1 MNNIE
6 KFRKLFLE
14 FEVAT
19 RKKVGNDRLNLDE
32 CIKEL
37 KSKRIN
43 PYIRDDNFIDFC
55 RRLRN
60 INSHNINDNYYLI
73 TDETITKLEKIVEEV
88 KQEIVLVDGIVSNCE
103 LLNIRKESSKD
114 AEVLCTIGVNT
125 MVKVDLTV
133 DKEAEEFY
141 KIVTP
146 NGVEGYCMK
155 KFITIN

>member
-1 MNNIE
+1 M
-6 KFRKLFLE
+6 
-14 FEVAT
+14 
-19 RKKVGNDRLNLDE
+19 
-32 CIKEL
+32 
-37 KSKRIN
+37 
-43 PYIRDDNFIDFC
+43 
-55 RRLRN
+55 
-60 INSHNINDNYYLI
+60 SHNYSKMFGNKNQQSSPSHEHEVNVVQQM
-73 TDETITKLEKIVEEV
+73 TNQVENVDEPIVEEV

-103 LLNIRKESSKD
+103 LLNVRKESSKD

-133 DKEAEEFY
+133 DKEAEEFF

>member
-1 MNNIE
+1 M
-6 KFRKLFLE
+6 
-14 FEVAT
+14 
-19 RKKVGNDRLNLDE
+19 
-32 CIKEL
+32 
-37 KSKRIN
+37 
-43 PYIRDDNFIDFC
+43 
-55 RRLRN
+55 
-60 INSHNINDNYYLI
+60 SHNYSKMFGNKNQPSSPSHEHEVNVVQQM
-73 TDETITKLEKIVEEV
+73 TNQVENVDEPIVEEV

>member
-1 MNNIE
+1 M
-6 KFRKLFLE
+6 
-14 FEVAT
+14 
-19 RKKVGNDRLNLDE
+19 
-32 CIKEL
+32 
-37 KSKRIN
+37 
-43 PYIRDDNFIDFC
+43 
-55 RRLRN
+55 
-60 INSHNINDNYYLI
+60 SHNYSKMFGNKNQQSSPSHEHEVNVVQQM
-73 TDETITKLEKIVEEV
+73 TNQVENVDEPIVEEV

-133 DKEAEEFY
+133 DKEAEEFC

>member
-1 MNNIE
+1 M
-6 KFRKLFLE
+6 
-14 FEVAT
+14 
-19 RKKVGNDRLNLDE
+19 
-32 CIKEL
+32 
-37 KSKRIN
+37 
-43 PYIRDDNFIDFC
+43 
-55 RRLRN
+55 
-60 INSHNINDNYYLI
+60 SHNYSKMFGNKNQQSSPSHEHEVNVVQQM
-73 TDETITKLEKIVEEV
+73 TNQVENVDEPIVEEV
-88 KQEIVLVDGIVSNCE
+88 KQEIVLADGIVSNCE

-133 DKEAEEFY
+133 DKETEEFY

>member
-1 MNNIE
+1 M
-6 KFRKLFLE
+6 
-14 FEVAT
+14 
-19 RKKVGNDRLNLDE
+19 
-32 CIKEL
+32 
-37 KSKRIN
+37 
-43 PYIRDDNFIDFC
+43 
-55 RRLRN
+55 
-60 INSHNINDNYYLI
+60 SHNYSKMFGNKNQQSSPSHEHEVNVVQQM
-73 TDETITKLEKIVEEV
+73 TNQVENVDEPIVEEV

-114 AEVLCTIGVNT
+114 AEVLCTVGVNT
-125 MVKVDLTV
+125 IVKVDLTV

>member
-1 MNNIE
+1 M
-6 KFRKLFLE
+6 
-14 FEVAT
+14 
-19 RKKVGNDRLNLDE
+19 
-32 CIKEL
+32 
-37 KSKRIN
+37 
-43 PYIRDDNFIDFC
+43 
-55 RRLRN
+55 
-60 INSHNINDNYYLI
+60 SHNYSKMFGNKNQQSSPSHEHEVNVVQQM
-73 TDETITKLEKIVEEV
+73 TNQVENVDEPIVEEV
-88 KQEIVLVDGIVSNCE
+88 KQEIVLVDGIVSGCE

-114 AEVLCTIGVNT
+114 AEVLCIIGVNT

>member
-1 MNNIE
+1 MAHNYSKHFGNN
-6 KFRKLFLE
+6 
-14 FEVAT
+14 
-19 RKKVGNDRLNLDE
+19 
-32 CIKEL
+32 
-37 KSKRIN
+37 
-43 PYIRDDNFIDFC
+43 
-55 RRLRN
+55 RN
-60 INSHNINDNYYLI
+60 QESSNSHEHEINVVQQMTNQVENV
-73 TDETITKLEKIVEEV
+73 DEPIVEEV

>member
-1 MNNIE
+1 M
-6 KFRKLFLE
+6 
-14 FEVAT
+14 
-19 RKKVGNDRLNLDE
+19 
-32 CIKEL
+32 
-37 KSKRIN
+37 
-43 PYIRDDNFIDFC
+43 
-55 RRLRN
+55 
-60 INSHNINDNYYLI
+60 SHNYSKMFGNKNQQSSPSHEHEVNIVQQMTNQVENV
-73 TDETITKLEKIVEEV
+73 DEPIVEEV

-125 MVKVDLTV
+125 IVKVDLTV

>member
-1 MNNIE
+1 M
-6 KFRKLFLE
+6 
-14 FEVAT
+14 
-19 RKKVGNDRLNLDE
+19 
-32 CIKEL
+32 
-37 KSKRIN
+37 
-43 PYIRDDNFIDFC
+43 
-55 RRLRN
+55 
-60 INSHNINDNYYLI
+60 SHNYSKMFGNKNQQSSPSHEHEVNVVQQM
-73 TDETITKLEKIVEEV
+73 TNQVENVDEPIVEEV
-88 KQEIVLVDGIVSNCE
+88 KQEIALVDGIVSNCE
-103 LLNIRKESSKD
+103 LLNIRKESSRD

>member
-1 MNNIE
+1 M
-6 KFRKLFLE
+6 
-14 FEVAT
+14 
-19 RKKVGNDRLNLDE
+19 
-32 CIKEL
+32 
-37 KSKRIN
+37 
-43 PYIRDDNFIDFC
+43 
-55 RRLRN
+55 
-60 INSHNINDNYYLI
+60 SHNYSKMFGNKNQQSSPSHEHEANVVQQM
-73 TDETITKLEKIVEEV
+73 TNQVENVDEPIVEEV

-103 LLNIRKESSKD
+103 LLNVRKESSKD

-125 MVKVDLTV
+125 MVKVDLTA

>member
-1 MNNIE
+1 M
-6 KFRKLFLE
+6 
-14 FEVAT
+14 
-19 RKKVGNDRLNLDE
+19 
-32 CIKEL
+32 
-37 KSKRIN
+37 
-43 PYIRDDNFIDFC
+43 
-55 RRLRN
+55 
-60 INSHNINDNYYLI
+60 SHNYSKMFGNKNQQSSPSHEHEVNVVQQM
-73 TDETITKLEKIVEEV
+73 TNQVENVEEPIVEEV

>member
-1 MNNIE
+1 M
-6 KFRKLFLE
+6 
-14 FEVAT
+14 
-19 RKKVGNDRLNLDE
+19 
-32 CIKEL
+32 
-37 KSKRIN
+37 
-43 PYIRDDNFIDFC
+43 
-55 RRLRN
+55 
-60 INSHNINDNYYLI
+60 SHNYSKMFGNKNQQFSPSHEHEVNVVQQM
-73 TDETITKLEKIVEEV
+73 TNQVENVDEPIVEEV

-146 NGVEGYCMK
+146 NGVKGYCMK

>member
-1 MNNIE
+1 MPHNYSKMFGNKNQQSSPSHE
-6 KFRKLFLE
+6 H
-14 FEVAT
+14 EVNVVQQMT
-19 RKKVGNDRLNLDE
+19 NQVENVDE
-32 CIKEL
+32 
-37 KSKRIN
+37 
-43 PYIRDDNFIDFC
+43 P
-55 RRLRN
+55 
-60 INSHNINDNYYLI
+60 
-73 TDETITKLEKIVEEV
+73 IVEEV

-103 LLNIRKESSKD
+103 LLNVRKESSKD

>member
-1 MNNIE
+1 M
-6 KFRKLFLE
+6 
-14 FEVAT
+14 
-19 RKKVGNDRLNLDE
+19 
-32 CIKEL
+32 
-37 KSKRIN
+37 
-43 PYIRDDNFIDFC
+43 
-55 RRLRN
+55 
-60 INSHNINDNYYLI
+60 SHNYSKMFGNKNQQSSPSHEHEVNVD
-73 TDETITKLEKIVEEV
+73 KPIVEEV

-103 LLNIRKESSKD
+103 LLNIRKDSSKD

>member
-1 MNNIE
+1 M
-6 KFRKLFLE
+6 
-14 FEVAT
+14 
-19 RKKVGNDRLNLDE
+19 
-32 CIKEL
+32 
-37 KSKRIN
+37 
-43 PYIRDDNFIDFC
+43 
-55 RRLRN
+55 
-60 INSHNINDNYYLI
+60 SHNYSKMFGNKNQQSSPSHEHEVNVVQQM
-73 TDETITKLEKIVEEV
+73 TNQVENVDEPIVEEV
-88 KQEIVLVDGIVSNCE
+88 KQEKVLVDGIVSNCE

>member
-1 MNNIE
+1 M
-6 KFRKLFLE
+6 
-14 FEVAT
+14 
-19 RKKVGNDRLNLDE
+19 
-32 CIKEL
+32 
-37 KSKRIN
+37 
-43 PYIRDDNFIDFC
+43 
-55 RRLRN
+55 
-60 INSHNINDNYYLI
+60 SHNYSKMFGNKNQQSSPSHEHEVNAVQQMINQVENV
-73 TDETITKLEKIVEEV
+73 DEPIVEEV

>member
-1 MNNIE
+1 M
-6 KFRKLFLE
+6 
-14 FEVAT
+14 
-19 RKKVGNDRLNLDE
+19 
-32 CIKEL
+32 
-37 KSKRIN
+37 
-43 PYIRDDNFIDFC
+43 
-55 RRLRN
+55 
-60 INSHNINDNYYLI
+60 SHNYSKMFGNKNQQSSPSHEHEVNVVQQM
-73 TDETITKLEKIVEEV
+73 TNQVENVDEPIVEEV

-155 KFITIN
+155 NFITIN

>member
-1 MNNIE
+1 M
-6 KFRKLFLE
+6 
-14 FEVAT
+14 
-19 RKKVGNDRLNLDE
+19 
-32 CIKEL
+32 
-37 KSKRIN
+37 
-43 PYIRDDNFIDFC
+43 
-55 RRLRN
+55 
-60 INSHNINDNYYLI
+60 SHNYSKMFGNKNQQSSPSHEHEVNVVQQM
-73 TDETITKLEKIVEEV
+73 TNQVENVDEPIVEEV

-103 LLNIRKESSKD
+103 LLNVRKESSKD

-146 NGVEGYCMK
+146 NGVEGYFMK

>member
-1 MNNIE
+1 M
-6 KFRKLFLE
+6 
-14 FEVAT
+14 
-19 RKKVGNDRLNLDE
+19 
-32 CIKEL
+32 
-37 KSKRIN
+37 
-43 PYIRDDNFIDFC
+43 
-55 RRLRN
+55 
-60 INSHNINDNYYLI
+60 SHNYSKMFGNKNQQSSPSHEHEVNVAQQM
-73 TDETITKLEKIVEEV
+73 TNQVENVDEPIVEEV

-103 LLNIRKESSKD
+103 LLNIRIDSSKD

-146 NGVEGYCMK
+146 NGAEGYCMK

>member
-1 MNNIE
+1 M
-6 KFRKLFLE
+6 
-14 FEVAT
+14 
-19 RKKVGNDRLNLDE
+19 
-32 CIKEL
+32 
-37 KSKRIN
+37 
-43 PYIRDDNFIDFC
+43 
-55 RRLRN
+55 
-60 INSHNINDNYYLI
+60 SHNYSKMFGNKNQQSSPSHEHEVNVVQQM
-73 TDETITKLEKIVEEV
+73 TSQVENVDEPIVEEV

>member
-1 MNNIE
+1 M
-6 KFRKLFLE
+6 
-14 FEVAT
+14 
-19 RKKVGNDRLNLDE
+19 
-32 CIKEL
+32 
-37 KSKRIN
+37 
-43 PYIRDDNFIDFC
+43 
-55 RRLRN
+55 
-60 INSHNINDNYYLI
+60 SHNYSKMFGNKNQQSSPSHEHEVNVVQQM
-73 TDETITKLEKIVEEV
+73 TNQVENVDEPIVEEV

-146 NGVEGYCMK
+146 NGEEGYCMN

>member
-1 MNNIE
+1 M
-6 KFRKLFLE
+6 
-14 FEVAT
+14 
-19 RKKVGNDRLNLDE
+19 
-32 CIKEL
+32 
-37 KSKRIN
+37 
-43 PYIRDDNFIDFC
+43 
-55 RRLRN
+55 
-60 INSHNINDNYYLI
+60 SHNYSKMFGNKNQQSSPSHEHEVNVVRQM
-73 TDETITKLEKIVEEV
+73 TNQVENVDEPIVEEV

>member
-1 MNNIE
+1 M
-6 KFRKLFLE
+6 
-14 FEVAT
+14 
-19 RKKVGNDRLNLDE
+19 
-32 CIKEL
+32 
-37 KSKRIN
+37 
-43 PYIRDDNFIDFC
+43 
-55 RRLRN
+55 
-60 INSHNINDNYYLI
+60 SHNYSKMFGNKNQQSSPSHEHEVNVVQQM
-73 TDETITKLEKIVEEV
+73 TNQVENVDEPIVEEV
-88 KQEIVLVDGIVSNCE
+88 KQEIVLVNGIVSNCE

>member
-1 MNNIE
+1 M
-6 KFRKLFLE
+6 
-14 FEVAT
+14 
-19 RKKVGNDRLNLDE
+19 
-32 CIKEL
+32 
-37 KSKRIN
+37 
-43 PYIRDDNFIDFC
+43 
-55 RRLRN
+55 
-60 INSHNINDNYYLI
+60 SHNYSKMFGNKNQQSSPSYEHEVNVVQQM
-73 TDETITKLEKIVEEV
+73 TNQVENVDEPIVEEV

>member
-1 MNNIE
+1 MSME
-6 KFRKLFLE
+6 TLKG
-14 FEVAT
+14 
-19 RKKVGNDRLNLDE
+19 GNHM
-32 CIKEL
+32 
-37 KSKRIN
+37 
-43 PYIRDDNFIDFC
+43 
-55 RRLRN
+55 
-60 INSHNINDNYYLI
+60 SHNYSKMFGNKNQQSSPSHEHEVNVVQQM
-73 TDETITKLEKIVEEV
+73 TNQVENVDEPIVEEV

-103 LLNIRKESSKD
+103 LLNVRKESSKD

>member
-1 MNNIE
+1 M
-6 KFRKLFLE
+6 
-14 FEVAT
+14 
-19 RKKVGNDRLNLDE
+19 
-32 CIKEL
+32 
-37 KSKRIN
+37 
-43 PYIRDDNFIDFC
+43 
-55 RRLRN
+55 
-60 INSHNINDNYYLI
+60 SHNYSKMFGNKNQQSSPSHEHEVNVVQQM
-73 TDETITKLEKIVEEV
+73 TNQVENVDEPIVEEV
-88 KQEIVLVDGIVSNCE
+88 KQEIVLVDGIVSGCE

>member
-1 MNNIE
+1 M
-6 KFRKLFLE
+6 
-14 FEVAT
+14 
-19 RKKVGNDRLNLDE
+19 
-32 CIKEL
+32 
-37 KSKRIN
+37 
-43 PYIRDDNFIDFC
+43 
-55 RRLRN
+55 
-60 INSHNINDNYYLI
+60 SHNYSKMFGNKNQQSSPSHEHEVNVVQQMINQVENV
-73 TDETITKLEKIVEEV
+73 DEPIVEEI
-88 KQEIVLVDGIVSNCE
+88 KQEIALVDGIVSNCE